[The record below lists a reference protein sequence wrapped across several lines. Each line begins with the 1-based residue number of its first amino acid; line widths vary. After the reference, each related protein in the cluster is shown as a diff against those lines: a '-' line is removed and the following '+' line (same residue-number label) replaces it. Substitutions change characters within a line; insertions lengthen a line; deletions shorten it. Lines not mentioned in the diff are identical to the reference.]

1 MTIKNELNEALWQD
15 ISESSLALLNGV
27 IKDMQSV
34 LEDEL
39 PYDIKNVKEI
49 CSRYQD
55 EDVESFLV
63 GIERFGNKFQD
74 YSESLTNINVLKN
87 NERINVDEN
96 KDLFNSFK
104 KFISRFIKYVND
116 LYEHMESEYEDIKEV
131 DTRFDDLYETCSGLP
146 KLIEHALFH
155 LDFYEALT
163 ENINKGM

>member
-1 MTIKNELNEALWQD
+1 MKINKVLNEALWQD
-15 ISESSLALLNGV
+15 ISESSLFLLDGV
-27 IKDMQSV
+27 IRDIQSV

-39 PYDIKNVKEI
+39 PYDIKSVKEI

-55 EDVESFLV
+55 EHVESFLV
-63 GIERFGNKFQD
+63 GIERFENKFQD

-87 NERINVDEN
+87 DGGINIDEN

-104 KFISRFIKYVND
+104 KFISKFLKYVSD
-116 LYEHMESEYEDIKEV
+116 LDEHIGNKYEDVEEV
-131 DTRFDDLYETCSGLP
+131 IARFDDLYETCSGLP

-163 ENINKGM
+163 ENINKG

>member
-1 MTIKNELNEALWQD
+1 MTIKNELNEALWRD
-15 ISESSLALLNGV
+15 ISESSLVLLNGV
-27 IKDMQSV
+27 IRDMQSV

-55 EDVESFLV
+55 GDVESFLV
-63 GIERFGNKFQD
+63 GIDRFENKFQD

-87 NERINVDEN
+87 NKRINIDVN

-104 KFISRFIKYVND
+104 KFISRFLNYVNN
-116 LYEHMESEYEDIKEV
+116 LYEYMESEYEDIKEV
-131 DTRFDDLYETCSGLP
+131 DTRFDDLYETCLGLP
-146 KLIEHALFH
+146 KLIEHASFH

-163 ENINKGM
+163 ENINKG

>member
-27 IKDMQSV
+27 IRDMQSV

-55 EDVESFLV
+55 EDVESCLV
-63 GIERFGNKFQD
+63 GIDRFENKFQD

-104 KFISRFIKYVND
+104 KFISRFLNYVNN
-116 LYEHMESEYEDIKEV
+116 LYEYMESEYEDIKEV
-131 DTRFDDLYETCSGLP
+131 DARFDDLFETCLRLP

-163 ENINKGM
+163 ENINKG